1 MHELS
6 IAMSILDVAQEES
19 ERRGNARIAAI
30 HLKMG
35 AMSGVVSDALQ
46 SAYELAREQTA
57 LEDCRLVIEE
67 LPVIIFCA
75 KCQAQRTV
83 SSLQWFC
90 CAECGT
96 PASEVVQG
104 RELEVSGLE
113 LAT

>member
-6 IAMSILDVAQEES
+6 IALSILDVAQEEA

-35 AMSGVVSDALQ
+35 AMSGVVPDALQ

-57 LEDCRLVIEE
+57 FEACRLVIEE
-67 LPVIIFCA
+67 LPVIIHCA
-75 KCQAQRTV
+75 QCQAQRPV
-83 SSLQWFC
+83 QSLQWFC
-90 CAECGT
+90 CAECDT

-104 RELEVSGLE
+104 RELEVWGLE